1 MYPNQI
7 GDDDTTSPAE
17 YGLVDT
23 DEACILEPQ
32 HGMRCGYHSLGLRA
46 SSGEYRGSDEG
57 GSVPESLVDRHD
69 FVGVMAVAIT
79 RRAGTQNVWEF
90 WYAIDEDVVEVGQSS
105 DCIGWVAGLM
115 VWGVAEAAFWPWLMG
130 FFDDL

>member
-1 MYPNQI
+1 MDPTDL
-7 GDDDTTSPAE
+7 GDDHTTSLAE

-23 DEACILEPQ
+23 NEAHILERQ
-32 HGMRCGYHSLGLRA
+32 HGRCCGYHSLGLRA
-46 SSGEYRGSDEG
+46 GYGEYRGSDEG
-57 GSVPESLVDRHD
+57 VSVPESLVDRHD
-69 FVGVMAVAIT
+69 FVGVMAVATT

-90 WYAIDEDVVEVGQSS
+90 RYAIDEDVVEVGQSS
-105 DCIGWVAGLM
+105 NGIGWVAGLM